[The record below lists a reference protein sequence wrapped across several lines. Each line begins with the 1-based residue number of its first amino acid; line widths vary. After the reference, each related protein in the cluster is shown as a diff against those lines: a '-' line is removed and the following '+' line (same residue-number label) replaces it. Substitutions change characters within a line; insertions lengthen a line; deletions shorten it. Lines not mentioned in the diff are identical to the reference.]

1 MGGWVLK
8 ICLLL
13 VRHQANDF
21 CYPHR
26 KYKNMGQIRKPK
38 SFLTVQ
44 IPLKLMWG
52 YILSQS
58 QPEEIVLWVNSLL
71 TCMNPVFCPPVAQNV
86 CSTGAEPHPKSRTR
100 LWDIFLRSGV
110 EICIFYIGTLKTWIL
125 IRSGMSGWSRRTE
138 QYLDLQAALSRWEH
152 VCSWG
157 QIQQQCSGHSYLPP
171 GSVVNKGLEASRRSS
186 AIAMELVQKNSSE
199 VYEKNCSLFWSNCPS
214 C

>member
-86 CSTGAEPHPKSRTR
+86 CSTGAEPHPKNRTR

-110 EICIFYIGTLKTWIL
+110 EICIFLYWHFKNMDSYKEWYERLKQEDWAVSWLTSCSFKVRACLLMRSDPAAVLWPLVPSTWL
-125 IRSGMSGWSRRTE
+125 CC
-138 QYLDLQAALSRWEH
+138 Q
-152 VCSWG
+152 
-157 QIQQQCSGHSYLPP
+157 
-171 GSVVNKGLEASRRSS
+171 
-186 AIAMELVQKNSSE
+186 
-199 VYEKNCSLFWSNCPS
+199 
-214 C
+214 